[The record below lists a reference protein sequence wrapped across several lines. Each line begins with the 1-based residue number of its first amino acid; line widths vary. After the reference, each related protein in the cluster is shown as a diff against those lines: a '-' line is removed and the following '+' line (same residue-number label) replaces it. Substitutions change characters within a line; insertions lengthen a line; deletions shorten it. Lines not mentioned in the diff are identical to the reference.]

1 MAKKKFL
8 IEIDTE
14 NKFFKLL
21 EQYSSQRELSNT
33 AAIKQLLFDK
43 LESMEKE
50 SLQSRDVSLA
60 SKAIEPLEP
69 EPKEDEK
76 PKKNMLKNLDLIKK
90 GD

>member
-14 NKFFKLL
+14 NKFFQLL
-21 EQYSSQRELSNT
+21 EQYSSERELSNT

-43 LESMEKE
+43 LEDMEKE
-50 SLQSRDVSLA
+50 FIQLQDVKVIPKTIKIQES
-60 SKAIEPLEP
+60 
-69 EPKEDEK
+69 EPKEDPR

-90 GD
+90 ED